1 MRNLNLALTLL
12 GILLFLLA
20 CQPLQTPLVP
30 ADSAANSA
38 ALRSQGAV
46 SSALSRFVQNQY
58 RFVFDEH
65 DKNRNGQIEPA
76 EIPHAAQS
84 FAKYDSNR
92 DGALSPAEILPNPSF
107 LRAQSEAI
115 AKDLRQS
122 QTPQQEDPQLQLPF
136 EKEFSRLESGF
147 IREVEALRSLAQTPA
162 QTLAP
167 SLATKPIPVLLVP
180 GYAEPSWY
188 FMYGIYRDLK
198 KAGYAVEGLNLFPN
212 FASAEEQAL
221 KVKAK
226 AEAMMKQY
234 GSQKIHLVVHS
245 FGGLISR
252 HYIQNMGG
260 SAVVDQLVTIAT
272 PHLGTYAAFLGPGES
287 AVQLRPESAFLK
299 KLNAQG
305 FAYPP
310 VKYTSIWSNLDE
322 IVLPPKHSIMPDSQ
336 VFYVPWTGHLTIM
349 FSQRTY
355 TAIRQVLGN

>member
-12 GILLFLLA
+12 AIVVLMLA
-20 CQPLQTPLVP
+20 CQPLQAPMAP
-30 ADSAANSA
+30 ANSV
-38 ALRSQGAV
+38 ALRSQNTA
-46 SSALSRFVQNQY
+46 SSILSRFVQNQY
-58 RFVFDEH
+58 HFVFDEH
-65 DKNRNGQIEPA
+65 DKNRNGFIEPA

-84 FAKYDSNR
+84 FGKYDSNR
-92 DGALSPAEILPNPSF
+92 DGALSPAEILPTPTF
-107 LRAQSEAI
+107 LRAQSEAL

-147 IREVEALRSLAQTPA
+147 IREVEVMRSLAQTS
-162 QTLAP
+162 LP

-198 KAGYAVEGLNLFPN
+198 KAGYAVEGINLFPN

-234 GSQKIHLVVHS
+234 GSPKIHLVVHS

-355 TAIRQVLGN
+355 TAIRQVLN

>member
-1 MRNLNLALTLL
+1 MHNLNPALTLL
-12 GILLFLLA
+12 GTLLFLLA
-20 CQPLQTPLVP
+20 CQPLQTPMAP
-30 ADSAANSA
+30 SHSAVDAS
-38 ALRSQGAV
+38 ALRAQGTA
-46 SSALSRFVQNQY
+46 SSTLSRFVQNQY
-58 RFVFDEH
+58 HFVFDEH
-65 DKNRNGQIEPA
+65 DKNRNGFIEPA

-84 FAKYDSNR
+84 FGKYDSNR
-92 DGALSPAEILPNPSF
+92 DGALSPAEILPNPTF
-107 LRAQSEAI
+107 LRAQSEAL

-136 EKEFSRLESGF
+136 EKDFSRLESGF
-147 IREVEALRSLAQTPA
+147 IREVEAMRSLAQTS
-162 QTLAP
+162 LP

-198 KAGYAVEGLNLFPN
+198 KAGYAVEGINLFPN

-252 HYIQNMGG
+252 HYIQTMGG

-355 TAIRQVLGN
+355 TAIRQVLN

>member
-1 MRNLNLALTLL
+1 MRNLNLTRTFWAAM
-12 GILLFLLA
+12 LFLSA
-20 CQPLQTPLVP
+20 CQPLGVP
-30 ADSAANSA
+30 SSQITQANSA
-38 ALRSQGAV
+38 ALRSQNSA
-46 SSALSRFVQNQY
+46 SSLFSRFVQNQY

-65 DKNRNGQIEPA
+65 DLNRNGQIEPA
-76 EIPHAAQS
+76 EIPHAKQS
-84 FAKYDSNR
+84 FAQFDSNR
-92 DGALSPAEILPNPSF
+92 DGRLSPNEVLPNSTF
-107 LRAQSEAI
+107 LRSQSEAL
-115 AKDLRQS
+115 AKELRQS

-147 IREVEALRSLAQTPA
+147 IREVESLRTQSQPQTQA
-162 QTLAP
+162 
-167 SLATKPIPVLLVP
+167 SVSKPIPVLLVP

-198 KAGYAVEGLNLFPN
+198 KAGYAVDGINLFPN

-226 AEAMMKQY
+226 AEAMMKAA
-234 GSQKIHLVVHS
+234 GSSKIHLVVHS

-252 HYIQNMGG
+252 HYIQNLGG
-260 SAVVDQLVTIAT
+260 SAVIDQLVTIAT
-272 PHLGTYAAFLGPGES
+272 PHLGTYAAYLGPGES
-287 AVQLRPESAFLK
+287 AVQLRPDSEFLK

-355 TAIRQVLGN
+355 AAIRQVLGN

>member
-1 MRNLNLALTLL
+1 MHHFKLSFLALL
-12 GILLFLLA
+12 IFLAA
-20 CQPLQTPLVP
+20 CQTPSLPPPSPSALV
-30 ADSAANSA
+30 
-38 ALRSQGAV
+38 RSQSTA
-46 SSALSRFVQNQY
+46 SATLSRFLQNQY

-65 DKNRNGQIEPA
+65 DLNRNGVIEPA
-76 EIPHAAQS
+76 EIPHATES
-84 FAKYDSNR
+84 FGRYDRNQ
-92 DGALSPAEILPNPSF
+92 DGVLSPAEILPNASF
-107 LRAQSEAI
+107 LNAQSEAM

-122 QTPQQEDPQLQLPF
+122 QTPQPEDPQWEWAL
-136 EKEFSRLESGF
+136 EKDLSRLESTF
-147 IREVEALRSLAQTPA
+147 IREVEALRTQKQVQSPVQR
-162 QTLAP
+162 
-167 SLATKPIPVLLVP
+167 KIPVLLVP

-198 KAGYAVEGLNLFPN
+198 KAGYTVEGINLFPN

-226 AEAMMKQY
+226 AEAMMKHY
-234 GSQKIHLVVHS
+234 GSAKIHLVVHS

-252 HYIQNMGG
+252 YYIQNLGG
-260 SAVVDQLVTIAT
+260 TAVVDQLVTIAT

-287 AVQLRPESAFLK
+287 AVQLRPESDFLK

-355 TAIRQVLGN
+355 AAIRQVLN